1 MGLEIGGN
9 RQQDV
14 QLALLCLSFCI
25 YVHGPCTCMSVL
37 FEICSLL
44 SMGRHRFY
52 AGKYMYEPT
61 SSFHFQS
68 SSTENL
74 VFQFLS
80 VTYFLK
86 FCLCWLLYPDSHI
99 QKELRTE
106 VDFSTKF
113 ALFWFLPLKRQ
124 AQYIYTYIY
133 IYIYV
138 YTHTESNGKDMQSKF
153 HSVPY

>member
-1 MGLEIGGN
+1 MCVLSKKN
-9 RQQDV
+9 REKERGKCLICIKICICNSRVKFSICGFRNWWEQATRCTV
-14 QLALLCLSFCI
+14 SSSLSFCI

-52 AGKYMYEPT
+52 AGKYMHEPT

-113 ALFWFLPLKRQ
+113 ALF
-124 AQYIYTYIY
+124 
-133 IYIYV
+133 
-138 YTHTESNGKDMQSKF
+138 
-153 HSVPY
+153 